1 MEMKKNGLLF
11 TICGIAILAGV
22 FVRSFS
28 LVNAILAIVGVIIY
42 EVGVMIRIKN
52 KWNTTNNLTFPTVVI
67 QGEIMKNLLLL
78 INSILLG
85 VLCIVS
91 FIQDSFFEKI
101 RIIFI
106 IVCILQSV
114 LSILVLMK
122 LKKRNRL
129 FGTVTVAGIG
139 VVTGAIAGWV
149 GGFIT
154 GGFGW

>member
-1 MEMKKNGLLF
+1 M
-11 TICGIAILAGV
+11 
-22 FVRSFS
+22 R
-28 LVNAILAIVGVIIY
+28 
-42 EVGVMIRIKN
+42 
-52 KWNTTNNLTFPTVVI
+52 
-67 QGEIMKNLLLL
+67 NLLLL

-91 FIQDSFFEKI
+91 FIQDSLFEKI

>member
-1 MEMKKNGLLF
+1 MKKNGLLF

-52 KWNTTNNLTFPTVVI
+52 KWNTTNNLTFQTVEI

-122 LKKRNRL
+122 LKKKEIDYL
-129 FGTVTVAGIG
+129 VLSQ
-139 VVTGAIAGWV
+139 
-149 GGFIT
+149 
-154 GGFGW
+154 

>member
-1 MEMKKNGLLF
+1 MKKNGLLF

-52 KWNTTNNLTFPTVVI
+52 KWNTTNNLMI

-129 FGTVTVAGIG
+129 FGTTVAGIG
-139 VVTGAIAGWV
+139 VVTGAIAG
-149 GGFIT
+149 
-154 GGFGW
+154 

>member
-1 MEMKKNGLLF
+1 MKKNGLLF

-52 KWNTTNNLTFPTVVI
+52 KWNTTNNLIFPTVVI

-129 FGTVTVAGIG
+129 FCTTVAGIG
-139 VVTGAIAGWV
+139 VVTGAIAGWI

>member
-1 MEMKKNGLLF
+1 MKKNGLLF

-67 QGEIMKNLLLL
+67 QGEIMKNFLLL

-122 LKKRNRL
+122 LKKKEIDYL
-129 FGTVTVAGIG
+129 VLQ
-139 VVTGAIAGWV
+139 
-149 GGFIT
+149 
-154 GGFGW
+154 

>member
-1 MEMKKNGLLF
+1 MKKNGLLF

-52 KWNTTNNLTFPTVVI
+52 KWNTTNNLMI

-91 FIQDSFFEKI
+91 FIQDSFLEKI

-129 FGTVTVAGIG
+129 FGTTVAGIG

>member
-1 MEMKKNGLLF
+1 MKKNGLLF

-52 KWNTTNNLTFPTVVI
+52 KWNTTNNLTFQTVVI
-67 QGEIMKNLLLL
+67 QGEIMRNLLLL
-78 INSILLG
+78 FNSILLG

-122 LKKRNRL
+122 LKKRNRS
-129 FGTVTVAGIG
+129 
-139 VVTGAIAGWV
+139 
-149 GGFIT
+149 
-154 GGFGW
+154 

>member
-1 MEMKKNGLLF
+1 MKKNGLLF

-67 QGEIMKNLLLL
+67 QGEIMRNLLLL

>member
-11 TICGIAILAGV
+11 TICGVAILAGV

-52 KWNTTNNLTFPTVVI
+52 KWNTTNNLVI
-67 QGEIMKNLLLL
+67 QGEIMRNLLLL

-91 FIQDSFFEKI
+91 FIQASFFENI

-122 LKKRNRL
+122 LKKRNKS
-129 FGTVTVAGIG
+129 
-139 VVTGAIAGWV
+139 
-149 GGFIT
+149 
-154 GGFGW
+154 

>member
-1 MEMKKNGLLF
+1 M
-11 TICGIAILAGV
+11 
-22 FVRSFS
+22 
-28 LVNAILAIVGVIIY
+28 
-42 EVGVMIRIKN
+42 
-52 KWNTTNNLTFPTVVI
+52 I

-129 FGTVTVAGIG
+129 FGTTVAGIG
-139 VVTGAIAGWV
+139 VVTGAIAG
-149 GGFIT
+149 
-154 GGFGW
+154 

>member
-1 MEMKKNGLLF
+1 MKKNGLLF

-52 KWNTTNNLTFPTVVI
+52 KWNTTNNLTFPTVEI
-67 QGEIMKNLLLL
+67 QGEIMRNLLLL

-139 VVTGAIAGWV
+139 VVTGAIAGLV

>member
-1 MEMKKNGLLF
+1 
-11 TICGIAILAGV
+11 
-22 FVRSFS
+22 
-28 LVNAILAIVGVIIY
+28 
-42 EVGVMIRIKN
+42 
-52 KWNTTNNLTFPTVVI
+52 
-67 QGEIMKNLLLL
+67 MKNLLLL

-149 GGFIT
+149 GRFIT

>member
-1 MEMKKNGLLF
+1 MKKNGLLF

-52 KWNTTNNLTFPTVVI
+52 KWNTTNNLTFPTVEI
-67 QGEIMKNLLLL
+67 QGEIMRNLLLL

-122 LKKRNRL
+122 LKKRNKS
-129 FGTVTVAGIG
+129 
-139 VVTGAIAGWV
+139 
-149 GGFIT
+149 
-154 GGFGW
+154 

>member
-1 MEMKKNGLLF
+1 MKKNGLLF

-52 KWNTTNNLTFPTVVI
+52 KWNTTYNLMI

>member
-1 MEMKKNGLLF
+1 
-11 TICGIAILAGV
+11 
-22 FVRSFS
+22 
-28 LVNAILAIVGVIIY
+28 
-42 EVGVMIRIKN
+42 
-52 KWNTTNNLTFPTVVI
+52 
-67 QGEIMKNLLLL
+67 MKNLLLL

-91 FIQDSFFEKI
+91 FIQDSFLEKI

-129 FGTVTVAGIG
+129 FGTTVAGIG

>member
-1 MEMKKNGLLF
+1 M
-11 TICGIAILAGV
+11 
-22 FVRSFS
+22 R
-28 LVNAILAIVGVIIY
+28 
-42 EVGVMIRIKN
+42 
-52 KWNTTNNLTFPTVVI
+52 
-67 QGEIMKNLLLL
+67 NLLLL

-122 LKKRNRL
+122 LKKEIGAKLWKTNGIL
-129 FGTVTVAGIG
+129 FYL
-139 VVTGAIAGWV
+139 
-149 GGFIT
+149 
-154 GGFGW
+154 

>member
-1 MEMKKNGLLF
+1 MKKNGLLF

-52 KWNTTNNLTFPTVVI
+52 KWNTTNNLMI

-122 LKKRNRL
+122 LKKKK
-129 FGTVTVAGIG
+129 
-139 VVTGAIAGWV
+139 
-149 GGFIT
+149 
-154 GGFGW
+154 

>member
-1 MEMKKNGLLF
+1 MKKNGLLF

-52 KWNTTNNLTFPTVVI
+52 KWNTTNNLMI

-91 FIQDSFFEKI
+91 FIQDSFPEKI

-122 LKKRNRL
+122 LKKKK
-129 FGTVTVAGIG
+129 
-139 VVTGAIAGWV
+139 
-149 GGFIT
+149 
-154 GGFGW
+154 

>member
-1 MEMKKNGLLF
+1 
-11 TICGIAILAGV
+11 
-22 FVRSFS
+22 
-28 LVNAILAIVGVIIY
+28 
-42 EVGVMIRIKN
+42 
-52 KWNTTNNLTFPTVVI
+52 
-67 QGEIMKNLLLL
+67 MKNLLLL

-129 FGTVTVAGIG
+129 FCTTVAGIG
-139 VVTGAIAGWV
+139 VVTGAIAGWI